1 MINLISR
8 KCFSRKNI
16 FTLKVGGKN
25 TVFFITKITPKIM
38 NVISDVRWLTK
49 NKTPGWVY
57 LSLIHI

>member
-57 LSLIHI
+57 